1 MIKRLLRDVVE
12 WPWRLMPRPRRTAL
26 LKAGVFA
33 AARQPA
39 KPALLELLE
48 LERVVSGQI
57 DLAALQYGD
66 GVHVK
71 HRLMRYHDFFVNR
84 INAGE
89 RVLDVGCGYG
99 AVANSIA
106 ARAGAQ
112 VTGIDL
118 SAANVAQAR
127 ASYSTA
133 ALAFV
138 HGEAPRDLNN
148 EHFDVIV
155 LSNVLE
161 HVKERREFLA
171 TLCAKATPSRL
182 LIRVPMVDRE
192 WRVPLRQELGLYHFS
207 DPTHYI
213 EYTRDSFEREMAE
226 AGLVIAHLQV
236 NWGEIW
242 AEVRPRA

>member
-1 MIKRLLRDVVE
+1 MIKRLWRNAAE
-12 WPWRLMPRPRRTAL
+12 WPWRLMPRALRSGL
-26 LKAGVFA
+26 LKAGIFA
-33 AARQPA
+33 TARQQA
-39 KPALLELLE
+39 RPALIALLE
-48 LERVVSGQI
+48 LERVISGQI
-57 DLAALQYGD
+57 DLAALEYGD

-71 HRLMRYHDFFVNR
+71 HRLMRYHDFFVDR
-84 INAGE
+84 IKPGE

-106 ARAGAQ
+106 ARAQAR

-118 SAANVAQAR
+118 SADNVAQAR
-127 ASYSTA
+127 RSYQTPG
-133 ALAFV
+133 LEFLQ
-138 HGEAPRDLNN
+138 GEAPGDLKA

-161 HVKERREFLA
+161 HVKDRDAFLA
-171 TLCAKATPSRL
+171 ALRDKTTPSRL
-182 LIRVPMVDRE
+182 LIRVPMFDRE

-207 DPTHYI
+207 DPTHHI
-213 EYTRDSFEREMAE
+213 EYTRETFEAEMAQ
-226 AGLVIAHLQV
+226 AGLAIEHLQV